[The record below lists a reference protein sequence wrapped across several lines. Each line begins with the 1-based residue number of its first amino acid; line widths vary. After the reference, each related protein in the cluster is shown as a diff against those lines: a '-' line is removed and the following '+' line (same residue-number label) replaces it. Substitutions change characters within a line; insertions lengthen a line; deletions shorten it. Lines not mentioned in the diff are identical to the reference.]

1 MNLNMRNYPPTSG
14 IRLPAEAMQQ
24 VITNLFIAVE
34 MPQED
39 AELMGRILTAN
50 DLRCVFSHG
59 TRATCGYVQ
68 KILDGDVNPQPQLKV
83 MRESPGA
90 LALDGDGGLGYFPC
104 YRGTLKAIEKARTCG
119 VAALTTYNHFHFGA
133 AGNYSRLA
141 LAHDCIG
148 MSVSSHR
155 SFLTPQDSIYST
167 LSSSPISVAIP
178 SGDEPPLVM
187 DMGSSFLG
195 FNEARFN
202 EAPSTFFK
210 ALAFGNVVRILGG
223 VFAGIFREE
232 VQPPQSPWDSN
243 QGSFIA
249 VFDVNHFWPLEEVQR
264 EMDRFMAEARQ
275 TQPLPGMERAELAG
289 GMEAIWERENIVK
302 GIPLSDPHRQ
312 DLQEMADKLGI
323 ETPFAAYEVSR
334 F

>member
-1 MNLNMRNYPPTSG
+1 MNLNKRNYPPESG
-14 IRLPAEAMQQ
+14 IRLPAEKMERLIAS
-24 VITNLFIAVE
+24 LFMAVE
-34 MPQED
+34 MPQDD
-39 AELMGRILTAN
+39 AELMGRILTGN

-59 TRATCGYVQ
+59 TQATSGYIER
-68 KILDGDVNPQPQLKV
+68 ILAGDVNPQPQVKI

-148 MSVSSHR
+148 MSASSHR
-155 SFLTPQDSIYST
+155 SFLSPESSIYGT
-167 LSSSPISVAIP
+167 VSSSPISVAIP
-178 SGDEPPLVM
+178 AGEQPPLVM
-187 DMGSSFLG
+187 DMGSSFMG
-195 FNEARFN
+195 FSEQRFN
-202 EAPSTFFK
+202 EAPASLLK
-210 ALAFGNVVRILGG
+210 AMAFGNVVRVLGG

-232 VQPPQSPWDSN
+232 VQAPQSKWESN

-249 VFDVNHFWPLEEVQR
+249 VFDVNHFWPVDEMKR
-264 EMDRFMAEARQ
+264 EMDRFMAEARAA
-275 TQPLPGMERAELAG
+275 QPLPGLERAELAG
-289 GMEAIWERENIVK
+289 GMEAIWERENVAQ
-302 GIPLSDPHRQ
+302 GIPVSDSHQQR
-312 DLQEMADKLGI
+312 LQETADQMGV
-323 ETPFAAYEVSR
+323 ETPFSEYEDSR